1 MGQISSAIG
10 AAKIRRASRFVQP
23 DGRTLLAALDMQSSL
38 GRGPDLDAATRI
50 AEGGPDA
57 ILTSWQVARRYP
69 EAFARTGMI
78 LRLDGGLTKLGADEG
93 GDAFSL
99 LYRAEMGAT
108 IGADAVAVMAFPG
121 ANDETASLRRLAAL
135 VSEAEKIGMPVIAE
149 SIPGSWS
156 RDVPWDAEH
165 IMRAARVCVEIG
177 ADLIKTMAP
186 PDLADF
192 PDVLAGVEAPVLV
205 LGGPKRD
212 TEDEAVDYAA
222 AVIAAGAAG
231 VAFGRNIWAADDPT
245 AMVRR
250 LREAVHGP

>member
-1 MGQISSAIG
+1 VEQISSAIG
-10 AAKIRRASRFVQP
+10 AAKIRRASRFVQL

-50 AEGGPDA
+50 AEGGPDG
-57 ILTSWQVARRYP
+57 ILTTWQVARRYP
-69 EAFARTGMI
+69 EAFAKTGLI
-78 LRLDGGLTKLGADEG
+78 LRLDGGHTALGADGED
-93 GDAFSL
+93 DAFSL
-99 LYRAEMGAT
+99 LYRAELGAT
-108 IGADAVAVMAFPG
+108 VGADAVAVMAFPG
-121 ANDETASLRRLAAL
+121 ADDETASLRRLAAV
-135 VSEAEKIGMPVIAE
+135 VSEAEKVGMPVIAE

-177 ADLIKTMAP
+177 ADLIKTPAP

-192 PDVLAGVEAPVLV
+192 PDVLSGVEAPVLV

-222 AVIAAGAAG
+222 AAVAAGASG
-231 VAFGRNIWAADDPT
+231 VVFGRNIWSADDPT
-245 AMVRR
+245 DMVRR